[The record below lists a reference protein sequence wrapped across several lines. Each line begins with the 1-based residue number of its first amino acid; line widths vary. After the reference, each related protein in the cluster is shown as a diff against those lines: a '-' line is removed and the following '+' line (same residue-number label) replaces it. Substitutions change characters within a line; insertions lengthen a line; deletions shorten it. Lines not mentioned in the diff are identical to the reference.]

1 MRSSGAMPGGAWLGN
16 PQHKERSDIEERLKR
31 HKAALLTEAAHSS
44 DASRVREL
52 LSDRADPNMADENDR
67 WPLKEAAFSGQAEVL
82 EVLLR
87 ARADPNLPVEGDR
100 ALHVSAW
107 QGYQV
112 VTSHL
117 LEFSADVEATD
128 SAGWSPLCGAA
139 SKGHTSIVRLLLEFG
154 ADPERSVTVTGHG
167 VLTPRRAAKEGRFL
181 EVADVLK
188 TAITQGNAQ
197 QQKRNTIISNIPMI
211 GSVLE
216 RKASTGRPT
225 PARGTPESVSS
236 RRSEVSSLAA
246 VSDCLKGCCCCC
258 QQKLTMTVGIGKA
271 T

>member
-1 MRSSGAMPGGAWLGN
+1 M
-16 PQHKERSDIEERLKR
+16 EERLKR
-31 HKAALLTEAAHSS
+31 HKAAVLAEAAHSS

-52 LSDRADPNMADENDR
+52 LSDRADPNMADERDR

-87 ARADPNLPVEGDR
+87 ARADPNLPGEGDR

-128 SAGWSPLCGAA
+128 SKGWSPLCGAA

-167 VLTPRRAAKEGRFL
+167 MLTPLRAAKEGRFL

-197 QQKRNTIISNIPMI
+197 QQKRNNIISNIPMI

-216 RKASTGRPT
+216 RKASTGRAS
-225 PARGTPESVSS
+225 PARSTPESVSS
-236 RRSEVSSLAA
+236 RRSEVSSLAV

-258 QQKLTMTVGIGKA
+258 QQKLTMTVGVGKA

>member
-1 MRSSGAMPGGAWLGN
+1 MAGGAWLGN
-16 PQHKERSDIEERLKR
+16 SQHKERNDIEERLKR
-31 HKAALLTEAAHSS
+31 HKAALLSQAAQGK

-52 LSDRADPNMADENDR
+52 LLERADPNMADENDR
-67 WPLKEAAFSGQAEVL
+67 WPLKEAAFAGEADVL
-82 EVLLR
+82 EVLLK
-87 ARADPNLPVEGDR
+87 ARADPNLPGEGDR

-128 SAGWSPLCGAA
+128 ASGYSPLCGAA
-139 SKGHTSIVRLLLEFG
+139 LKGHTGIVRLLLDYG
-154 ADPERSVTVTGHG
+154 ANPSRSVNVTGHG
-167 VLTPRRAAKEGRFL
+167 KLNPLRAAKEGRFL
-181 EVADVLK
+181 EVAEVLK
-188 TAITQGNAQ
+188 EAIAQGEKQPKKGLMSAVASLGGFGN
-197 QQKRNTIISNIPMI
+197 
-211 GSVLE
+211 VLE
-216 RKASTGRPT
+216 RKASQQSGRLT

-236 RRSEVSSLAA
+236 RRSDASAHLVA

-258 QQKLTMTVGIGKA
+258 GQQKLTLTGVGKA